1 MVLCYNWKKKS
12 GEGIDLKKW
21 YDEEY
26 EWEIEVIGFNK
37 DNEQTERFC
46 RNGEEIGD
54 KYTCTYGYPVNA
66 QGQGIC
72 SKVMMMLYPIMEA
85 VRSGGD
91 LENIGASCIIQI
103 YCSRKKVEKKYLR
116 VK

>member
-1 MVLCYNWKKKS
+1 M
-12 GEGIDLKKW
+12 KKW

-26 EWEIEVIGFNK
+26 EWTIEVIGYLRG
-37 DNEQTERFC
+37 DNTEGLC

-54 KYTCTYGYPVNA
+54 VYKCTYGCPVNA

-72 SKVMMMLYPIMEA
+72 SKTMTVMFPIMEA

-91 LENIGASCIIQI
+91 LTKIGGESK
-103 YCSRKKVEKKYLR
+103 YEKPSFAPT
-116 VK
+116 VA